1 MVWRNGILL
10 QCGESKFLKILWKT
24 LPKFL
29 KKFKIELLYIHK
41 IYNIFGYLYK
51 EHENTTTKR

>member
-10 QCGESKFLKILWKT
+10 QCGECKLLKKLWKT

-29 KKFKIELLYIHK
+29 KIFKIELLYIHK
-41 IYNIFGYLYK
+41 IYNTLGYLSK